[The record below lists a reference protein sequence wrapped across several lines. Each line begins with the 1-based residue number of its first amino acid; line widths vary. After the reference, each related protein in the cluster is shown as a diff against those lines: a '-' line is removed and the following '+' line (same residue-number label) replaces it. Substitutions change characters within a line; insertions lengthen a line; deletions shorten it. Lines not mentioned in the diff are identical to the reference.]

1 MLKINNS
8 KNIVIAVLLILT
20 STLLMQ
26 ACKVTEDYKRPDF
39 KMPNAYKLPDSLVE
53 RSFEAIPSWKDYFKD
68 STLLNILDS
77 AVANNLDLRDAIK
90 NIQITDQL
98 YKQSKSLYAPDI
110 DLNLL
115 NVTREF
121 RSHDY
126 YSSPSSGWYDRQGKT
141 APKDLYLYQSH
152 FANTVAVDWEIDIWG
167 KIKRE
172 KEEARSHYLETFEAK
187 KAVQTALVADVADA
201 YYNLIMLDEQ
211 LQVATRN
218 YHLRSNTLKMVELQY
233 KSAEVTAL
241 AVQQTKNQVL
251 EAQALI
257 PQLKK
262 EIAVQEN
269 ALKMLTGNISLNVG
283 HRSAL
288 SEIPA
293 DSLYREIPLYYVQ
306 NRPDVLS
313 AEYDLMAANAS
324 VGVHQAN
331 RFPNLTITF
340 EGGMDAMLP
349 KNWFNIPGALLGG
362 FFGGLTQPVFHKRK
376 LKTEYEVAKLKRDQS
391 EIAFQKAVY
400 SGITEVRNALVA
412 VRQLSEQL
420 SIAKQQVAVSQK
432 AVHSAAMLFTA
443 GFATYLEVITAQ
455 SNELDTELHLASLK
469 ADLMSARIQLYR
481 ALGGGWK

>member
-1 MLKINNS
+1 VKINTR
-8 KNIVIAVLLILT
+8 KNIIGTSLILMAAA
-20 STLLMQ
+20 LFLQ

-39 KMPNAYKLPDSLVE
+39 NMPSAYKLPDSLVT
-53 RSFEAIPSWKDYFKD
+53 SSMDAIPSWKDYFKD
-68 STLLNILDS
+68 STLLNLLDS
-77 AVANNLDLRDAIK
+77 ALTYNLDLKDAIK

-115 NVTREF
+115 NVTREY

-126 YSSPSSGWYDRQGKT
+126 YSSPSSGWYDKRGKT

-172 KEEARSHYLETFEAK
+172 KEQAKSHYLETFEAK

-233 KSAEVTAL
+233 QAAEVTAL

-251 EAQALI
+251 KAQALI
-257 PQLKK
+257 PDLKK

-283 HRSAL
+283 KRSAL

-293 DSLYREIPLYYVQ
+293 DSLYKEIPLYYVQ
-306 NRPDVLS
+306 NRPDVLA
-313 AEYDLMAANAS
+313 AEYDLMAANAA
-324 VGVHQAN
+324 VGVAQAS
-331 RFPNLTITF
+331 RLPNLSITF

-349 KNWFNIPGALLGG
+349 KNWFNIPGSLLGD
-362 FFGGLTQPVFHKRK
+362 FFGGITQPVFHKRK
-376 LKTEYEVAKLKRDQS
+376 LKTEYEVSKLERDQS

-400 SGITEVRNALVA
+400 GGITEVRNALVA

-420 SIAKQQVAVSQK
+420 TIAKEQVAVSQK
-432 AVHSAAMLFTA
+432 AVHSAALLFTA
-443 GFATYLEVITAQ
+443 GEATYLEVITAQ
-455 SNELDTELHLASLK
+455 SNELDSELNLASLK
-469 ADLMSARIQLYR
+469 AELMSARIQLYR

>member
-1 MLKINNS
+1 MKINTR
-8 KNIVIAVLLILT
+8 KNIIGTTMVLLAAGLF
-20 STLLMQ
+20 LQ
-26 ACKVTEDYKRPDF
+26 ACKVTQDYKRPDF
-39 KMPNAYKLPDSLVE
+39 KMPSAYKLPDSLVNQ
-53 RSFEAIPSWKDYFKD
+53 SMDAVPSWKDYFKD
-68 STLLNILDS
+68 STLLHLLDS
-77 AVANNLDLRDAIK
+77 ALTYNLDLQDAIK

-115 NVTREF
+115 NVTKEF
-121 RSHDY
+121 RSHNY
-126 YSSPSSGWYDRQGKT
+126 YSSASSGWYDKRGKT

-172 KEEARSHYLETFEAK
+172 KEQAKSHYLETFEAK

-257 PQLKK
+257 PELKK

-283 HRSAL
+283 KRSAL

-306 NRPDVLS
+306 NRPDVLA
-313 AEYDLMAANAS
+313 AEYDLMAANAA
-324 VGVHQAN
+324 VGVAQAS
-331 RFPNLTITF
+331 RLPNLSITF

-349 KNWFNIPGALLGG
+349 KNWFNIPGALLGD
-362 FFGGLTQPVFHKRK
+362 FFGGITQPVFHKRK
-376 LKTEYEVAKLKRDQS
+376 LKTEYEVSKLERDQS

-400 SGITEVRNALVA
+400 GGITEVRNALVA

-420 SIAKQQVAVSQK
+420 DIAKQQVTVSQK
-432 AVHSAAMLFTA
+432 AVHSAALLFTA
-443 GFATYLEVITAQ
+443 GEATYLEVITAQ
-455 SNELDTELHLASLK
+455 SNELDSELNLASLK
-469 ADLMSARIQLYR
+469 AELMSARIQLYR

>member
-1 MLKINNS
+1 MKINTR
-8 KNIVIAVLLILT
+8 KNIIGTSLILMAAA
-20 STLLMQ
+20 LFLQ

-39 KMPNAYKLPDSLVE
+39 NMPSAYKLPDSLVT
-53 RSFEAIPSWKDYFKD
+53 SSMDAIPSWKDYFKD
-68 STLLNILDS
+68 STLLNLLDS
-77 AVANNLDLRDAIK
+77 ALTYNLDLKDAIK

-115 NVTREF
+115 NVTREY

-126 YSSPSSGWYDRQGKT
+126 YSSPSSGWYDKRGKT

-172 KEEARSHYLETFEAK
+172 KEQAKSHYLETFEAK

-233 KSAEVTAL
+233 QAAEVTAL

-251 EAQALI
+251 KAQALI
-257 PQLKK
+257 PDLKK

-283 HRSAL
+283 KRSAL

-293 DSLYREIPLYYVQ
+293 DSLYKEIPLYYVQ
-306 NRPDVLS
+306 NRPDVLA
-313 AEYDLMAANAS
+313 AEYDLMAANAA
-324 VGVHQAN
+324 VGVAQAS
-331 RFPNLTITF
+331 RLPNLSITF

-349 KNWFNIPGALLGG
+349 KNWFNIPGSLLGD
-362 FFGGLTQPVFHKRK
+362 FFGGITQPVFHKRK
-376 LKTEYEVAKLKRDQS
+376 LKTEYEVSKLERDQS

-400 SGITEVRNALVA
+400 GGITEVRNALVA

-420 SIAKQQVAVSQK
+420 TIAKEQVAVSQK
-432 AVHSAAMLFTA
+432 AVHSAALLFTA
-443 GFATYLEVITAQ
+443 GEATYLEVITAQ
-455 SNELDTELHLASLK
+455 SNELDSELNLASLK
-469 ADLMSARIQLYR
+469 AELMSARIQLYR

>member
-1 MLKINNS
+1 VKINTF
-8 KNIVIAVLLILT
+8 KNIIVPVVAILAGA
-20 STLLMQ
+20 LCLQ

-39 KMPNAYKLPDSLVE
+39 KMPGAYKLPDSLVA
-53 RSFEAIPSWKDYFKD
+53 RSMDAVPSWKEYFKD
-68 STLLNILDS
+68 STLLNLLDS
-77 AVANNLDLRDAIK
+77 AITYNLDLKDAIK

-121 RSHDY
+121 RSHNY
-126 YSSPSSGWYDRQGKT
+126 YSSPSSGWYDKRGKT
-141 APKDLYLYQSH
+141 PPKDLYLYQSH

-172 KEEARSHYLETFEAK
+172 KEQARSNYLGTFEAK

-257 PQLKK
+257 PELKK
-262 EIAVQEN
+262 EIAIQEN

-283 HRSAL
+283 KRSAL

-306 NRPDVLS
+306 NRPDVLV
-313 AEYDLMAANAS
+313 AEYDLMAANAA
-324 VGVHQAN
+324 VGVAQAS
-331 RFPNLTITF
+331 RLPNLSITF

-349 KNWFNIPGALLGG
+349 KNWFNIPGALLGD
-362 FFGGLTQPVFHKRK
+362 FFGGITQPVFHKRK
-376 LKTEYEVAKLKRDQS
+376 LKTQYEVSKLQRDQS

-400 SGITEVRNALVA
+400 GGITEVRNALVA

-420 SIAKQQVAVSQK
+420 TIAKQQVTVSQK
-432 AVHSAAMLFTA
+432 AVHSAALLFTA
-443 GFATYLEVITAQ
+443 GEATYLEVITAQ
-455 SNELDTELHLASLK
+455 SNELDSELNLASLK
-469 ADLMSARIQLYR
+469 AELMSARIQLYR

>member
-1 MLKINNS
+1 MVVISGGLML
-8 KNIVIAVLLILT
+8 
-20 STLLMQ
+20 Q
-26 ACKVTEDYKRPDF
+26 ACKVTQDYKKPDF
-39 KMPNAYKLPDSLVE
+39 KMPGAYKLPDSLVD
-53 RSFEAIPSWKDYFKD
+53 RSMEAIPSWKEYFND
-68 STLLNILDS
+68 SALLRILDS
-77 AVANNLDLRDAIK
+77 AITNNLDLRDAIK

-98 YKQSKSLYAPDI
+98 YKQSKSLYAPNI

-126 YSSPSSGWYDRQGKT
+126 YSSPSSGWYDRRGKT
-141 APKDLYLYQSH
+141 PPKDLYLYQSH
-152 FANTVAVDWEIDIWG
+152 FANTVAVDWEVDIWG

-201 YYNLIMLDEQ
+201 YYNLLMLDEQ

-262 EIAVQEN
+262 EITVQEN
-269 ALKMLTGNISLNVG
+269 ALKLLTGDISINIG
-283 HRSAL
+283 KRSSL
-288 SEIPA
+288 SEIPS
-293 DSLYREIPLYYVQ
+293 DSLYKEIPLYYVQ
-306 NRPDVLS
+306 NRPDVLA
-313 AEYDLMAANAS
+313 AEYELMAANAS
-324 VGVHQAN
+324 VGVAQAN

-349 KNWFNIPGALLGG
+349 KNWFNIPGALLGD
-362 FFGGLTQPVFHKRK
+362 FFGGLTQPVFNKRK
-376 LKTEYEVAKLKRDQS
+376 LKTAYEVSKLQRDQS

-400 SGITEVRNALVA
+400 SGITETRNALVA
-412 VRQLSEQL
+412 VRQLTEQL
-420 SIAKQQVAVSQK
+420 SIAKEQVQVSQK

-455 SNELDTELHLASLK
+455 SNELDSELNLASLK
-469 ADLMSARIQLYR
+469 AELLSARIQLYR

>member
-1 MLKINNS
+1 MKINTRKNS
-8 KNIVIAVLLILT
+8 IAIALVVISGCLLI
-20 STLLMQ
+20 Q
-26 ACKVTEDYKRPDF
+26 ACKVTQDYAKPDF
-39 KMPNAYKLPDSLVE
+39 KLPTGYKIPDSLVN
-53 RSFEAIPSWKDYFKD
+53 RSMEAIPSWKEYFND
-68 STLLNILDS
+68 SVLLKILDS
-77 AVANNLDLRDAIK
+77 AIANNLDLKDAIK

-98 YKQSKSLYAPDI
+98 YKQSKSLYAPNI

-141 APKDLYLYQSH
+141 PPKDLYLYQSH
-152 FANTVAVDWEIDIWG
+152 FANTVAVDWEVDIWG

-172 KEEARSHYLETFEAK
+172 KEAARSHYLETFEAK
-187 KAVQTALVADVADA
+187 KAIQTALVADVADA
-201 YYNLIMLDEQ
+201 YYNLLMLDEQ

-251 EAQALI
+251 EAKALI

-262 EIAVQEN
+262 EITIQEN
-269 ALKMLTGNISLNVG
+269 ALKLLTGNININVG
-283 HRSAL
+283 KRSTL
-288 SEIPA
+288 SDIPA

-306 NRPDVLS
+306 NRPDVLA

-324 VGVHQAN
+324 VGVAQAN

-349 KNWFNIPGALLGG
+349 KNWFNIPGALLGD
-362 FFGGLTQPVFHKRK
+362 FFGGITQPVFHKRK
-376 LKTEYEVAKLKRDQS
+376 LKTDYEVAKLERDQS

-400 SGITEVRNALVA
+400 SGVTETRNALVS
-412 VRQLSEQL
+412 VRQLTEQL
-420 SIAKQQVAVSQK
+420 TIAKQQVEVSQK

-455 SNELDTELHLASLK
+455 SNELDSELNLASLK
-469 ADLMSARIQLYR
+469 ASLLSARIQLYR

>member
-1 MLKINNS
+1 VKINTR
-8 KNIVIAVLLILT
+8 KNIIGTTMVLLAAGLF
-20 STLLMQ
+20 LQ
-26 ACKVTEDYKRPDF
+26 ACKVTQDYKRPDF
-39 KMPNAYKLPDSLVE
+39 KMPSAYKLPDSLVTQ
-53 RSFEAIPSWKDYFKD
+53 SMDAVPSWKDYFKD
-68 STLLNILDS
+68 STLLHLLDS
-77 AVANNLDLRDAIK
+77 ALTYNLDLQDAIK

-115 NVTREF
+115 NVTKEF
-121 RSHDY
+121 RSHNY
-126 YSSPSSGWYDRQGKT
+126 YSSASSGWYDKRGKT

-172 KEEARSHYLETFEAK
+172 KEQAKSHYLETFEAK

-257 PQLKK
+257 PELKK

-283 HRSAL
+283 KRSAL

-306 NRPDVLS
+306 NRPDVLA
-313 AEYDLMAANAS
+313 AEYDLMAANAA
-324 VGVHQAN
+324 VGVAQAS
-331 RFPNLTITF
+331 RLPNLSITF

-349 KNWFNIPGALLGG
+349 KNWFNIPGALLGD
-362 FFGGLTQPVFHKRK
+362 FFGGITQPVFHKRK
-376 LKTEYEVAKLKRDQS
+376 LKTEYEVSKLERDQS

-400 SGITEVRNALVA
+400 GGITEVRNALVA

-420 SIAKQQVAVSQK
+420 DIAKQQVTVSQK
-432 AVHSAAMLFTA
+432 AVHSAALLFTA
-443 GFATYLEVITAQ
+443 GEATYLEVITAQ
-455 SNELDTELHLASLK
+455 SNELDSELNLASLK
-469 ADLMSARIQLYR
+469 AELMSARIQLYR

>member
-1 MLKINNS
+1 MAAALF
-8 KNIVIAVLLILT
+8 L
-20 STLLMQ
+20 Q

-39 KMPNAYKLPDSLVE
+39 NMPSAYKLPDSLVT
-53 RSFEAIPSWKDYFKD
+53 SSMDAIPSWKDYFKD
-68 STLLNILDS
+68 STLLNLLDS
-77 AVANNLDLRDAIK
+77 ALTYNLDLKDAIK

-115 NVTREF
+115 NVTREY

-126 YSSPSSGWYDRQGKT
+126 YSSPSSGWYDKRGKT

-172 KEEARSHYLETFEAK
+172 KEQAKSHYLETFEAK

-233 KSAEVTAL
+233 QAAEVTAL

-251 EAQALI
+251 KAQALI
-257 PQLKK
+257 PDLKK

-283 HRSAL
+283 KRSAL

-293 DSLYREIPLYYVQ
+293 DSLYKEIPLYYVQ
-306 NRPDVLS
+306 NRPDVLA
-313 AEYDLMAANAS
+313 AEYDLMAANAA
-324 VGVHQAN
+324 VGVAQAS
-331 RFPNLTITF
+331 RLPNLSITF

-349 KNWFNIPGALLGG
+349 KNWFNIPGSLLGD
-362 FFGGLTQPVFHKRK
+362 FFGGITQPVFHKRK
-376 LKTEYEVAKLKRDQS
+376 LKTEYEVSKLERDQS

-400 SGITEVRNALVA
+400 GGITEVRNALVA

-420 SIAKQQVAVSQK
+420 TIAKEQVAVSQK
-432 AVHSAAMLFTA
+432 AVHSAALLFTA
-443 GFATYLEVITAQ
+443 GEATYLEVITAQ
-455 SNELDTELHLASLK
+455 SNELDSELNLASLK
-469 ADLMSARIQLYR
+469 AELMSARIQLYR

>member
-1 MLKINNS
+1 M
-8 KNIVIAVLLILT
+8 VLLAAGLF
-20 STLLMQ
+20 LQ
-26 ACKVTEDYKRPDF
+26 ACKVTQDYKRPDF
-39 KMPNAYKLPDSLVE
+39 KMPSAYKLPDSLVNQ
-53 RSFEAIPSWKDYFKD
+53 SMDAIPSWQDYFKD
-68 STLLNILDS
+68 STLLHLLDS
-77 AVANNLDLRDAIK
+77 ALTYNLDLQDAIK

-115 NVTREF
+115 NVTKEF
-121 RSHDY
+121 RSHNY
-126 YSSPSSGWYDRQGKT
+126 YSSASSGWYDKRGKT

-172 KEEARSHYLETFEAK
+172 KEQAKSHYLETFEAK

-257 PQLKK
+257 PELKK

-283 HRSAL
+283 KRSAL

-306 NRPDVLS
+306 NRPDVLA
-313 AEYDLMAANAS
+313 AEYDLMAANAA
-324 VGVHQAN
+324 VGVAQAS
-331 RFPNLTITF
+331 RLPNLSITF

-349 KNWFNIPGALLGG
+349 KNWFNIPGALLGD
-362 FFGGLTQPVFHKRK
+362 FFGGITQPVFHKRK
-376 LKTEYEVAKLKRDQS
+376 LKTEYEVSKLERDQS

-400 SGITEVRNALVA
+400 GGITEVRNALVA

-420 SIAKQQVAVSQK
+420 DIAKQQVTVSQK
-432 AVHSAAMLFTA
+432 AVHSAALLFTA
-443 GFATYLEVITAQ
+443 GEATYLEVITAQ
-455 SNELDTELHLASLK
+455 SNELDSELNLASLK
-469 ADLMSARIQLYR
+469 AELMSARIQLYR